1 MSTNQNTDNTIY
13 PNKKHHSFDKYWYD
27 GKAEIS
33 SYKLKQGRYGEIH
46 RGTASLIFVTE
57 PFSPQRFVKPYQ
69 ENKQSISVL
78 KLNFVKKFNTGIY
91 PYSMMTSTFLPIDS
105 TYSLKVSSSSQEWC
119 GHTYMELKNK
129 KKI

>member
-1 MSTNQNTDNTIY
+1 MKYIPYLILVSILGLMSTNQNTDNTIY
-13 PNKKHHSFDKYWYD
+13 HNKKHLSFDKYWYD

-69 ENKQSISVL
+69 ENK
-78 KLNFVKKFNTGIY
+78 
-91 PYSMMTSTFLPIDS
+91 
-105 TYSLKVSSSSQEWC
+105 
-119 GHTYMELKNK
+119 
-129 KKI
+129 